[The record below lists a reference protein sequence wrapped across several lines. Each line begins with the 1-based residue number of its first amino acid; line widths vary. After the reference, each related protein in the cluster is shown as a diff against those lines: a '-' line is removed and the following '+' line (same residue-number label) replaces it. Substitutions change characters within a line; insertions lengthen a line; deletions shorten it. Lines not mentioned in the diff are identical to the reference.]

1 MLFIY
6 FIYVCFIFFLKS
18 LKDRSDLEALF
29 GSKGKVE
36 GKKVRGMIV
45 ERKKVGRV

>member
-1 MLFIY
+1 
-6 FIYVCFIFFLKS
+6 
-18 LKDRSDLEALF
+18 LF

-45 ERKKVGRV
+45 ERKKVGRMWMESEMII

>member
-1 MLFIY
+1 MYNFNCQ
-6 FIYVCFIFFLKS
+6 VIFFKKS
-18 LKDRSDLEALF
+18 QGYYSFNKALF

-45 ERKKVGRV
+45 ERKKVGRM